1 MGPSR
6 GWRSG
11 LWAPV
16 GAGGLARGIEGF
28 AVIKRSLAGVRLKVD
43 WFRLVDLLSTAPGF
57 GVLGPRAF
65 GSDYSGHIQ
74 GWVLVQFR
82 FRRVFGLDLGSRFL
96 SQARAERLGLFVVV

>member
-1 MGPSR
+1 MGP
-6 GWRSG
+6 G
-11 LWAPV
+11 
-16 GAGGLARGIEGF
+16 GIEGF

-82 FRRVFGLDLGSRFL
+82 FRRVFGLDWGSRFL